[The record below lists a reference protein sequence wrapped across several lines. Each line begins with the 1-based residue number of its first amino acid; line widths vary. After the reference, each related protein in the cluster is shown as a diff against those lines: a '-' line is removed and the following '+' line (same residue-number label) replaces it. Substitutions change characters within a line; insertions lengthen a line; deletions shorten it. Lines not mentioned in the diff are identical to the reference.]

1 VGVKHGSGSSLL
13 ARHLVLVGLVG
24 SARRHFQQVV
34 PLGRQLT
41 QTGHTEGQD
50 SVGDLVEGGGSR
62 TVSSMILSSGPR
74 GPAEIVLLGF
84 VEDTIHTIHTGGQDS
99 RLGVDD
105 V

>member
-1 VGVKHGSGSSLL
+1 MGVKHGGGISLL
-13 ARHLVLVGLVG
+13 ARHSVLVGSVS

-50 SVGDLVEGGGSR
+50 SVGDLVKRGGGW
-62 TVSSMILSSGPR
+62 TVSSTILSSGP
-74 GPAEIVLLGF
+74 GGLAEVVLLRF
-84 VEDTIHTIHTGGQDS
+84 VEDTIHTIRTGGRDS
-99 RLGVDD
+99 CLGVDD